1 MNDGGGDPRQEGST
15 PSWLPQ
21 VALLTAGGLLGMTA
35 LAGVVL
41 LVVSALATNV
51 AVWFLILPY
60 VIGDP
65 VVWTIT
71 IAIFVAIGVGTVVV
85 TYVAVRA
92 LVRYFQ
98 RRIKEAKNGAQV
110 RTGQP

>member
-1 MNDGGGDPRQEGST
+1 MSDRVSDPGQDGSK
-15 PSWLPQ
+15 SWLPQ
-21 VALLTAGGLLGMTA
+21 VAILTAGGLLGMTA
-35 LAGVVL
+35 LAGVVF
-41 LVVSALATNV
+41 LVLSALATNFLI
-51 AVWFLILPY
+51 WFLILPY

-65 VVWTIT
+65 VVWTVT
-71 IAIFVAIGVGTVVV
+71 IAIFVGIGIGTCFL

-92 LVRYFQ
+92 LVRFVS